1 MMSLQQSHQM
11 EELGISKAASK
22 LRNWRRSCKLEI
34 NLADYYLAKIYSSGS
49 VVQGHIAISP
59 AADIRASSITISLD
73 GATTIRTVGQKLTT
87 TTTHRFLKMDSISS
101 NILQL
106 VGTTLKKNGSYEI
119 PFQFTLPDQLDSTA
133 CTHNAISTTVTDTH
147 LLLPPAVGRDWDR
160 DDMSP
165 GVVKVEYGINAC
177 VTSNWSLNT
186 GNSQVFT
193 AKRTIRFIP
202 RLNESP
208 PLHVSLTSPRYKLRG
223 TKSLRGNS
231 LKRPVG
237 TISAAA
243 MQPEPLHLQ
252 AYGTA
257 IVHTVID
264 VTLTFNPDIDGITPP
279 KLDSTS
285 LSLRSYTWHQADP
298 YQAFPDQDEKP
309 SLKQPFVATIAL
321 AGDCPQISWARHGNH
336 ALEDKTPGSLEC
348 TDRCLPCHGYG
359 PKPAWMD
366 GSAAEHQELER
377 IKKAVKQYLKK
388 LRRGQQNKSLGRDV
402 AVILSPER
410 RTRVQAPSVPGVT
423 DLSSPSLP
431 QTALH
436 HAYDNFESPETL
448 ADASSSLT
456 VTRSSFQDSEA
467 VQPVLTSQNPTPSC
481 VLFPRLAFLI
491 MYYLDHVFVWQFP
504 YYQFKSSLGNRGW
517 LLTCLSNG
525 GSLSHAALALSTL
538 HRDASQKGC
547 YYSQEAFEFHSMA
560 LRELRNLS
568 QHTETETLLNDR
580 AKLAEFIAASLTL
593 ISFEVFNGAE
603 YDWVPHLDAVT
614 AVLAMHS
621 PGALLQTSSV
631 SENALP
637 SPIHTSRDDGPEV
650 QPDFNFLVAEAL
662 WHDILACATTG
673 RVPRIFY
680 RQWLEGSGIVMAD
693 LMGCYNWVMIAI
705 GDLAHLNA
713 WKKDMKQKV
722 TLSVPELVRRGQR
735 IEKELQDGITELK
748 RAAKARG
755 DIRGNVSPA
764 PYVSHIFA
772 LASLVLSSTI
782 VSGPWAS
789 LPEVKDAVSE
799 SVIVLRNWPQSVP
812 LRGLVWPLYIIGSMA
827 EASLQGVFESLLC
840 KIREESGGFG
850 NSGTVIKLLKG
861 RWAAPPIRNDD
872 ELEMVFQT
880 GGNVLLT

>member
-1 MMSLQQSHQM
+1 MRSFPC
-11 EELGISKAASK
+11 GCWTCK
-22 LRNWRRSCKLEI
+22 LRHRKCDLQI
-34 NLADYYLAKIYSSGS
+34 
-49 VVQGHIAISP
+49 P
-59 AADIRASSITISLD
+59 ACR
-73 GATTIRTVGQKLTT
+73 
-87 TTTHRFLKMDSISS
+87 
-101 NILQL
+101 
-106 VGTTLKKNGSYEI
+106 
-119 PFQFTLPDQLDSTA
+119 
-133 CTHNAISTTVTDTH
+133 
-147 LLLPPAVGRDWDR
+147 
-160 DDMSP
+160 
-165 GVVKVEYGINAC
+165 
-177 VTSNWSLNT
+177 
-186 GNSQVFT
+186 
-193 AKRTIRFIP
+193 
-202 RLNESP
+202 
-208 PLHVSLTSPRYKLRG
+208 
-223 TKSLRGNS
+223 
-231 LKRPVG
+231 
-237 TISAAA
+237 
-243 MQPEPLHLQ
+243 
-252 AYGTA
+252 
-257 IVHTVID
+257 
-264 VTLTFNPDIDGITPP
+264 
-279 KLDSTS
+279 
-285 LSLRSYTWHQADP
+285 
-298 YQAFPDQDEKP
+298 
-309 SLKQPFVATIAL
+309 
-321 AGDCPQISWARHGNH
+321 
-336 ALEDKTPGSLEC
+336 EC
-348 TDRCLPCHGYG
+348 TDRRLPCHGYG

-388 LRRGQQNKSLGRDV
+388 LRRGQQNKSLGRDA
-402 AVILSPER
+402 AVGSSTER
-410 RTRVQAPSVPGVT
+410 RTRVQAPSAPGVT
-423 DLSSPSLP
+423 DLSSPSSP

-436 HAYDNFESPETL
+436 HAYDDLESTETL

-456 VTRSSFQDSEA
+456 ATRSSFQDSEA

-568 QHTETETLLNDR
+568 QHTETETLLNDP

-603 YDWVPHLDAVT
+603 YDWLPHLDAVT

-631 SENALP
+631 SENSLP

-673 RVPRIFY
+673 RVPRIPY

-713 WKKDMKQKV
+713 WKKDMKQKG

-748 RAAKARG
+748 RAAKAGG

-827 EASLQGVFESLLC
+827 EASLHGVFESLLC

-850 NSGTVIKLLKG
+850 NSATVIKLLEG

-872 ELEMVFQT
+872 GLEMVFQT
-880 GGNVLLT
+880 RGNVLLT